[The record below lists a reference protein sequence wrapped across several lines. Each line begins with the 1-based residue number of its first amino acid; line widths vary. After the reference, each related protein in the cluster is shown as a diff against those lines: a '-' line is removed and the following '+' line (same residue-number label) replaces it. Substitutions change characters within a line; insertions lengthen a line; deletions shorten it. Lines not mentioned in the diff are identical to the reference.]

1 MGTIIGGH
9 ISLESIM
16 TSRSR
21 KILHI
26 YFDKLRLETVKRSD
40 FHFPEKKQ
48 YERITE
54 FASKYSVPIS
64 YLTDSEF
71 AELTGGESFGG
82 IAAEVGERTYSD
94 FRTVISENKNGYFVL
109 LDGIEDP
116 FNFGY
121 VLRTLYTAGV
131 DGVFLPERNFL
142 SAASTVIRSS
152 AGTSELLNIA
162 SYNDVDE
169 LFAFLKENGIF
180 IVATAK
186 TNESTDIFAAS
197 FKRPLCVV
205 IGGEK
210 RGINKTVSKYADKTV
225 SIVYPRDTGISLSA
239 SSAAAIIAYQVANRL
254 DSPPRKPNYSNR
266 GAGRRPR

>member
-1 MGTIIGGH
+1 M
-9 ISLESIM
+9 
-16 TSRSR
+16 
-21 KILHI
+21 
-26 YFDKLRLETVKRSD
+26 
-40 FHFPEKKQ
+40 
-48 YERITE
+48 
-54 FASKYSVPIS
+54 PIS

-254 DSPPRKPNYSNR
+254 ASPPRKPNYSNR

>member
-1 MGTIIGGH
+1 M
-9 ISLESIM
+9 
-16 TSRSR
+16 
-21 KILHI
+21 
-26 YFDKLRLETVKRSD
+26 
-40 FHFPEKKQ
+40 
-48 YERITE
+48 
-54 FASKYSVPIS
+54 
-64 YLTDSEF
+64 
-71 AELTGGESFGG
+71 
-82 IAAEVGERTYSD
+82 
-94 FRTVISENKNGYFVL
+94 L

>member
-9 ISLESIM
+9 ISLEAIM
-16 TSRSR
+16 KSGSREIER
-21 KILHI
+21 I

-48 YERITE
+48 YEK
-54 FASKYSVPIS
+54 FIS
-64 YLTDSEF
+64 YAAEKRIDIIYQDSHDFEK
-71 AELTGGESFGG
+71 LTGGEAFGG
-82 IAAEVGERTYSD
+82 IAAEVGERTYCD
-94 FRTVISENKNGYFVL
+94 YHELTGKYKNGYFVL

-131 DGVFLPERNFL
+131 DGIFLPERNFL

-152 AGTSELLNIA
+152 AGASELMDIA
-162 SYNDVDE
+162 VYKNAEE
-169 LFAFLKENGIF
+169 LLTFLKEQNIY
-180 IVATAK
+180 IVATSK
-186 TNESTDIFAAS
+186 TVHSSDISKTS
-197 FKRPLCVV
+197 FKRPLCIV

-210 RGINKTVSKYADKTV
+210 RGINKTVSQYADKTV

-239 SSAAAIIAYQVANRL
+239 SSAAAIIAYEVANKL
-254 DSPPRKPNYSNR
+254 SN
-266 GAGRRPR
+266 AGKAEVRRR